1 MQRSLEM
8 SRRSA
13 LRTLIA
19 AQVGLT
25 IGVATLTSAA
35 PPTPSPTQVIG
46 QVEIAG
52 VNGEA
57 GLEACPNCLILNSY
71 DFLATKNGRNPPAY
85 RKLEI
90 TSPLDAAS
98 PVLLR
103 RLSLGTSIPTV
114 TISLTRQGQ
123 DPFTYKRIILTNA
136 KVSSFHEYVSGQGS
150 DTPQIVV
157 SFVYTRIR
165 TEYTKQSP
173 DGSAGDIVEFCWN
186 LRADAVC

>member
-1 MQRSLEM
+1 M
-8 SRRSA
+8 STRWA

-19 AQVGLT
+19 ALAGIT

-35 PPTPSPTQVIG
+35 PPTPSPTQDIG
-46 QVEIAG
+46 LVEIAG
-52 VNGEA
+52 VDGEA
-57 GLEACPNCLILNSY
+57 GLDACPNCLILNSY
-71 DFLATKNGRNPPAY
+71 DFLATKSGRTPPAY

-123 DPFTYKRIILTNA
+123 DPFTYNRIILNNA

-150 DTPQIVV
+150 DTPQVVV

-165 TEYTKQSP
+165 TEYTKQNE
-173 DGSAGDIVEFCWN
+173 DGTAGDTVEFCWN
-186 LRADAVC
+186 LRNDEVC